1 MNRVILAIAVFSLLF
16 QTVCGQ
22 RSYSDKQVTSGDDI
36 FLPFHRG
43 EVIRRDD
50 GSSPAI
56 QSVAEA
62 ILLCD
67 SLRSPRGFDVT
78 CYSSEDYLSISIEPY
93 MVVDGNIDAWQ
104 GAALDI
110 YFNDVSHL
118 FHQSLI
124 PGIYSAPVKKGKFMG
139 YDIYDNGVYEVFVIK
154 KDPAPLFLPVTRE
167 EYLKALIEKEEKSRD
182 TEKTDVTPE
191 QSKKEM
197 EDAYQLLLKTDKEA
211 AKAFKEA
218 MNEYATD
225 ISQTDN
231 SFDMVSRLRSELE
244 QMTPEERVS
253 QAYYYVGAMEES
265 GNLSG
270 LADSSMEYAEPL
282 VRPNKKFMGKS
293 TSTINLIIIDW
304 TLGSVNVSTHFPS
317 LYQYTQEPDGYTL
330 TDNKLLDLYND
341 KKVWKKIL
349 EGIL

>member
-1 MNRVILAIAVFSLLF
+1 MKRVILTIAVLSLLF
-16 QTVCGQ
+16 QTVWGQ

-56 QSVAEA
+56 QRVAGA

-67 SLRSPRGFDVT
+67 SLRSPRGFNVT
-78 CYSSEDYLSISIEPY
+78 CYTSESYMSVSLEPY
-93 MVVDGNIDAWQ
+93 MVVDGDIDAWQ
-104 GAALDI
+104 GAELDI
-110 YFNDVSHL
+110 YFNDISHM

-124 PGIYSAPVKKGKFMG
+124 PGIYIAPVKKEKFMG
-139 YDIYDNGVYEVFVIK
+139 YDIYDNGVYEISVIK
-154 KDPAPLFLPVTRE
+154 KDPAPPFLPVTRE
-167 EYLKALIEKEEKSRD
+167 EYLKALIDKEEKSRD
-182 TEKTDVTPE
+182 AEKADVSPE

-197 EDAYQLLLKTDKEA
+197 DDAYQLLLKTDKEA
-211 AKAFKEA
+211 AEAFKAA

-231 SFDMVSRLRSELE
+231 SFDMVSKLRGELE
-244 QMTPEERVS
+244 RLTPEERVS
-253 QAYYYVGAMEES
+253 QAYYYVGAMEEN

-282 VRPNKKFMGKS
+282 VRPNKKFLNQS
-293 TSTINLIIIDW
+293 TSTINLIIIHW
-304 TLGSVNVSTHFPS
+304 TLGSVSDNRSVPR
-317 LYQYTQEPDGYTL
+317 LYKYTSEPGYSL
-330 TDNKLLDLYND
+330 TDNKLLDIYND
-341 KKVWKKIL
+341 RKVWKKIL